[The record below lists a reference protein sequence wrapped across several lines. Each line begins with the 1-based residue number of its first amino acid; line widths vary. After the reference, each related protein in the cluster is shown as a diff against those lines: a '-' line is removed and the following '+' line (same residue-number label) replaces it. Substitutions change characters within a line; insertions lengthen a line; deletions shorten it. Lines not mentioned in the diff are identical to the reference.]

1 MTIQTYTTVNSSS
14 KMTVNLNSVSHV
26 IEHVK
31 NTIKLNAP
39 IPQDTCWIHFQSGKS
54 VHVLSSYD
62 DVNNDLQQFYNSSR
76 QAM

>member
-1 MTIQTYTTVNSSS
+1 MSIQTYTTVNSSS

-26 IEHVK
+26 IEHAK
-31 NTIKLNAP
+31 HTTA

-62 DVNNDLQQFYNSSR
+62 EVNEDLQTFYNSHLVTV
-76 QAM
+76 

>member
-26 IEHVK
+26 IEHAK
-31 NTIKLNAP
+31 HTTA

-62 DVNNDLQQFYNSSR
+62 DVNNDLQKFYNSSR